1 MKFIAWLH
9 QTEGIGATN
18 PFQTLIEQS
27 EEIIVR
33 FSLTS
38 LLFIVL
44 AAFGANGQEMPK
56 SSGSC
61 SVSAS
66 GAPIRWSNGETS
78 KLVPKGVFVTRFI
91 LSPGAPLHR
100 MSEGVNILIVAMG
113 DGELVNEAKE
123 PKNHFKVTNGFVML
137 MRKDDPYLLRNIGG
151 QSLDLVVID
160 VRK

>member
-44 AAFGANGQEMPK
+44 AAFGANGQEMPT

-66 GAPIRWSNGETS
+66 GAPNQMEQWGDLQACSQGSIRDAIYTLAGSAATPDERGREYSHRCNG
-78 KLVPKGVFVTRFI
+78 
-91 LSPGAPLHR
+91 
-100 MSEGVNILIVAMG
+100 
-113 DGELVNEAKE
+113 
-123 PKNHFKVTNGFVML
+123 
-137 MRKDDPYLLRNIGG
+137 
-151 QSLDLVVID
+151 
-160 VRK
+160 

>member
-1 MKFIAWLH
+1 
-9 QTEGIGATN
+9 
-18 PFQTLIEQS
+18 
-27 EEIIVR
+27 
-33 FSLTS
+33 
-38 LLFIVL
+38 
-44 AAFGANGQEMPK
+44 
-56 SSGSC
+56 
-61 SVSAS
+61 
-66 GAPIRWSNGETS
+66 
-78 KLVPKGVFVTRFI
+78 
-91 LSPGAPLHR
+91 